1 MSKLKT
7 TIQFF
12 IVDIVRTV
20 ITFILVLMIVL
31 IGYSMGYQD
40 GYTEG
45 YVNNA
50 LNQYIQT
57 PVMASFSTLGQTA
70 QTLWS
75 SIQYNILAFF
85 EDKPETQ
92 ISKEDN
98 TLDINYEENASDIT
112 KAIQKSLS
120 AIPTSIVQQ
129 FLNDDWQIVVQK
141 EGRSLNYQGGEL
153 SASGITS
160 YPDKTIYL
168 ESNALIA
175 SDVLLHEFGHY
186 FDKINARYSEQEEW
200 QQAYSDEWK
209 NLYVLTHIFHDV
221 DSSAEYFAEIF
232 KYCLTKPELIQELC
246 PQSSELMNQLLKN
259 YL

>member
-7 TIQFF
+7 TVQFF
-12 IVDIVRTV
+12 IADVVRTV
-20 ITFILVLMIVL
+20 ITLILILLIIL

-45 YVNNA
+45 YVNSA

-57 PVMASFSTLGQTA
+57 PAMASFPTLGQTA
-70 QTLWS
+70 QTLWN
-75 SIQYNILAFF
+75 SIQYNVLAFF

-92 ISKEDN
+92 ISKQDN
-98 TLDINYEENASDIT
+98 FLDISYEENASNIT

-120 AIPTSIVQQ
+120 IIPTSIVQQ
-129 FLNDDWQIVVQK
+129 FVNEDWQIVVQK
-141 EGRSLNYQGGEL
+141 EGRPLDYQGGEL

-160 YPDKTIYL
+160 HSDKTIYL

-200 QQAYSDEWK
+200 QQVYVDEWK

-232 KYCLTKPELIQELC
+232 KYSLTKPELIQQLC
-246 PQSSELMNQLLKN
+246 PQSSKLMNQLLKN
-259 YL
+259 YS